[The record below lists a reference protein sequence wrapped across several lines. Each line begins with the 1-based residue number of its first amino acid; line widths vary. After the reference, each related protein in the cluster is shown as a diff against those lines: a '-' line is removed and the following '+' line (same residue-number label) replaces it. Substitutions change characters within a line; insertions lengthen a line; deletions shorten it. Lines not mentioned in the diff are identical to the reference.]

1 MRIELTLDKRNK
13 LPDGALEALN
23 HEFSKRVNHIYPD
36 TAVQVRMTNSN
47 TLTVMGGL
55 KSDKERIEEVLQ
67 ETWKVPMTGSITDL
81 ANNTNSRCK
90 HTFLRR
96 NNKPNSLNDNRR

>member
-13 LPDGALEALN
+13 LPEGALEAL
-23 HEFSKRVNHIYPD
+23 NHIYPD

-55 KSDKERIEEVLQ
+55 KADKERIEEVLQ
-67 ETWKVPMTGSITDL
+67 ETWESADDW
-81 ANNTNSRCK
+81 
-90 HTFLRR
+90 F
-96 NNKPNSLNDNRR
+96 DNGFSE

>member
-36 TAVQVRMTNSN
+36 TAV
-47 TLTVMGGL
+47 TVMGGL

-67 ETWKVPMTGSITDL
+67 ETWESADDW
-81 ANNTNSRCK
+81 
-90 HTFLRR
+90 F
-96 NNKPNSLNDNRR
+96 DNGFSE

>member
-13 LPDGALEALN
+13 LPEGALEALN

-67 ETWKVPMTGSITDL
+67 ETWESADDW
-81 ANNTNSRCK
+81 
-90 HTFLRR
+90 F
-96 NNKPNSLNDNRR
+96 DNGFSE